1 MHLPFEQFPALSA
14 IKACRHVF
22 TQRIP
27 GIDLSHDKAEVLRQ
41 LDASHREIRYATGLV
56 DSDQIA
62 STRRSR
68 CWPLFT
74 AEQIHGNKIAV
85 IDSRLNR
92 LSPFQR
98 GEDEGEGFEQTDS
111 ALTLTLPLAFTK
123 GEATQHM
130 RDRAKDSDKTG
141 IVKKCHTEFPAC
153 DGIITNQRSV
163 ALGIYVADCCAVYI
177 VDPKIPAIGLVHSG
191 RKGTELGVV
200 TNAIR
205 QMTERFGSHPA
216 NMIVQLSP
224 CIRPPHYQVDFAAEI
239 RQQCRALGVQHIH
252 DSGTCTACDL
262 GRYYSYR
269 AEKGKTGRML
279 AVLGL
284 DPTMIR
290 GRQLGRYA

>member
-41 LDASHREIRYATGLV
+41 LDASHREIRYATGLG

-98 GEDEGEGFEQTDS
+98 GEDEGEGFEQTDP
-111 ALTLTLPLAFTK
+111 ALTPTLPLSLTK
-123 GEATQHM
+123 GEATQHV

-153 DGIITNQRSV
+153 DGIITNQPGV

-177 VDPKIPAIGLVHSG
+177 VDPTTPAIGLVHSG

-205 QMTERFGSHPA
+205 QMTKRLRSDPA
-216 NMIVQLSP
+216 NMVVQLSP
-224 CIRPPHYQVDFAAEI
+224 CIRLPHYGVDFASEII
-239 RQQCRALGVQHIH
+239 RQCHAAGVQQVH
-252 DSGTCTACDL
+252 DCGTCTACNL
-262 GRYYSYR
+262 SRYYSYR

-279 AVLGL
+279 AVLAL
-284 DPTMIR
+284 DSTS
-290 GRQLGRYA
+290 AN